1 MTSQYFDMREVLL
14 ENGIQLVT
22 IKKDSKLASIHVGV
36 KIGAL
41 WEKLNEKG
49 ICHFIEHMLFKGTKK
64 RRNDQINQQL
74 EERGGSYNAYTD
86 YTSTVITVTALAE
99 ELEAS
104 AEIIA
109 DMMMNATFPN
119 DEIERERGVI
129 LAEYKTSMDDVEQY
143 SFQKAHELAFNRSPL
158 RYDVIGTEENI
169 KTFTKEQLES
179 FYQKHYI
186 PNRCVISVVSP
197 MEHGTVETMIR
208 QYFGEWKKGTAEL
221 ADIVAENHLPLK
233 KTTYKK
239 HIEQSTLIYL
249 YTFHGLTR
257 MEELALEILNHKLGE
272 SANSILF
279 RALREEKG
287 IAYDV
292 YSEMDA
298 TEYIKVLT
306 IYTAVGEE
314 DVFEAKSIIDACI
327 HKIKKREICLDEKNV
342 QLMKKVIKTAVASM
356 LEDSSELANYVVH
369 QKLDGKKVD
378 GFAEDLAAME
388 RIHAEDIYR
397 VAEIVL
403 KRPMMHILMSG

>member
-1 MTSQYFDMREVLL
+1 MTRQYFDMKEVLL

-22 IKKDSKLASIHVGV
+22 IKKDSKLASIHVGI
-36 KIGAL
+36 KMGAL

-49 ICHFIEHMLFKGTKK
+49 ICHFIEHMLFKGTKN
-64 RRNDQINQQL
+64 RDNNQINQQL
-74 EERGGSYNAYTD
+74 EERAGSYNAYTD
-86 YTSTVITVTALAE
+86 YTSTVFTVTALAE

-104 AEIIA
+104 TEIIA
-109 DMMMNATFPN
+109 DMMMRATFPE

-143 SFQKAHELAFNRSPL
+143 SFQKAHELAFNKSPL
-158 RYDVIGTEENI
+158 RYDVIGTEDNI
-169 KTFTKEQLES
+169 KAFTKEQLKQ

-186 PNRCVISVVSP
+186 PNRCVISIVSP
-197 MEHGTVETMIR
+197 MEHETIEAMIK
-208 QYFGEWKKGTAEL
+208 QYFGDWKQGAIDL
-221 ADIVAENHLPLK
+221 ADIVIEKHLSLQ

-249 YTFHGLTR
+249 YTFHGLSR

-306 IYTAVGEE
+306 IYTSVGEE
-314 DVFEAKSIIDACI
+314 DVFEAKSIIEGCI
-327 HKIKKREICLDEKNV
+327 HKIKTREICLDEKNI
-342 QLMKKVIKTAVASM
+342 QLMKRVIKTAVASM

-369 QKLDGKKVD
+369 QKLAGKKID
-378 GFAEDLAAME
+378 GFVDDLAAME
-388 RIHAEDIYR
+388 KIHAEDIYQ
-397 VAEIVL
+397 VAETVL
-403 KRPMMHILMSG
+403 KKPMMHILMSG